1 MNKSIIFVAA
11 ISTIAAAALVACG
24 GGDASTASATV
35 ISGSVV
41 KGPVTGATVCAYDIT
56 GGSKGA
62 ATGACVP
69 TDADGF
75 YKLSL
80 PQVSG
85 SVLLEANGGTYIDE
99 TTAVRTSV
107 TASSTF
113 SSITSTSGGNVAAA
127 ITPLT
132 TIAVNAARVAGTL
145 SPTGFS
151 QQVTNV
157 LTAFGLDPKLDITTT
172 VPVTSGT
179 TDAHGRALITISRL
193 IATGSTLPNILAT
206 TQPALLQD
214 AYRIASASTASSP
227 FTVKL
232 LGFND
237 YHGALESPG
246 TFGASSAVATADRPA
261 VGGAEYMA
269 AHLARLKK
277 QNPLNVVVGA
287 GDSIGASPLI
297 SSLFFDEP
305 AVETLNRM
313 GLEFN
318 SVGNHE
324 FDKGST
330 ELLRLQNGGCKMT
343 GGVIDANSCRGAIA
357 GTPVPFEGAK
367 FKWLSANVISTSTG
381 KPLLPAYGIKVF
393 NGVKVAFI
401 GMTLKATPTIVTPTG
416 VAGLEF
422 RDEAQTVNALI
433 PELRAQGIESIVV
446 LVHEGGFQTG
456 TSGDI
461 NGCEGNLAG
470 SAIAGI
476 VSQLDNAVDLVVSG
490 HTHAAYNCILPNAT
504 GRTISVTSSSA
515 FGRLLTDIDITID
528 PVTRNITKTIATNRL
543 VVRNDPATLADS
555 AVASIVAAYKV
566 LVSPIANLVIG
577 AISADLPNSRID
589 GACNMPAG
597 SLIADSQLAA
607 TQPASFGN
615 AVVAFMNGGG
625 VRSPGFTFTSST
637 AGEGN
642 GNVTY
647 GEAFTVQPF
656 GNSLVTLSLTAQN
669 IKDFLEEQFAGCLGQ
684 SATATRFALPSAGFK
699 YTWDG
704 AKSCGARIS
713 NVSLRTASATEVL
726 VDASGAVQNPAKSYR
741 VTVNNF
747 MADGGD
753 GYSTLVKGTSR
764 MGGAQ
769 DIDALTAYLADYKSP
784 KVPYTLGVNPL
795 DSGTSRINRLGNSST
810 CPSGSNVNP

>member
-1 MNKSIIFVAA
+1 MNKNLIAA
-11 ISTIAAAALVACG
+11 LVLSTIAAAALMACG
-24 GGDASTASATV
+24 GGDSAAPLTV
-35 ISGSVV
+35 VSGTVV
-41 KGPVTGATVCAYDIT
+41 KGPVSGASVCAFDISS
-56 GGSKGA
+56 GSKGA
-62 ATGACVP
+62 AIGSCSP
-69 TDADGF
+69 TDADGG

-80 PQVSG
+80 PQATG

-99 TTAVRTSV
+99 VTAVRTSV

-113 SSITSTSGGNVAAA
+113 SSIASTTGSNVAAA

-132 TIAVNAARVAGTL
+132 TIAVNAARTAGAL
-145 SPTGFS
+145 NPTGFR
-151 QQVTNV
+151 QQITNV

-179 TDAHGRALITISRL
+179 TDAHGRALIAFSRL

-206 TQPALLQD
+206 TQPALLQE
-214 AYRIASASTASSP
+214 AYKIASASTVSSP
-227 FTVKL
+227 FTVKVM
-232 LGFND
+232 GFND
-237 YHGALESPG
+237 YHGTLESPG
-246 TFGASSAVATADRPA
+246 TFGTSTAVLTADRPP
-261 VGGAEYMA
+261 VGGADFMA
-269 AHLARLKK
+269 AHIAKLKK
-277 QNPLNVVVGA
+277 LNPLNVVVGA

-305 AVETLNRM
+305 SVETLNRI

-324 FDKGST
+324 FDKGSA

-343 GGVIDANSCRGAIA
+343 GGVTDPNSCKGATV

-367 FKWLSANVISTSTG
+367 FKWLSANVVSTTTG
-381 KPLLPAYGIKVF
+381 KPLLSAYGIKTF

-422 RDEAQTVNALI
+422 KDEAQTVNALI

-456 TSGDI
+456 TLGDI
-461 NGCEGNLAG
+461 NGCEGKLAG
-470 SAIAGI
+470 SAIASI
-476 VSQLDNAVDLVVSG
+476 VGQLDNAVDMVVSG
-490 HTHAAYNCILPNAT
+490 HTHAAYNCMLPNAT
-504 GRTISVTSSSA
+504 GRNISVTSSSA
-515 FGRLLTDIDITID
+515 FGRVLTDIDITID
-528 PVTRNITKTIATNRL
+528 PITRNITKTVATNRL
-543 VVRNDPATLADS
+543 VVRNDPATTADTV
-555 AVASIVAAYKV
+555 VAGIVAAYKA

-577 AISADLPNSRID
+577 AVSADLPNSRSD

-597 SLIADSQLAA
+597 TLIADSQLAA
-607 TQPASFGN
+607 TQPATFGN

-625 VRSPGFTFTSST
+625 VRSPGFIFASSA
-637 AGEGN
+637 AGEDN

-656 GNSLVTLSLTAQN
+656 GNSLVTLSLTTQN

-684 SATATRFALPSAGFK
+684 STTATRFALPSAGFK
-699 YTWDG
+699 YIWDG
-704 AKSCGARIS
+704 SKACGARVS
-713 NVSLRTASATEVL
+713 NVTLRNATATETL
-726 VDASGAVQNPAKSYR
+726 VDASGVVQNPGKSYR

-753 GYSTLVKGTSR
+753 GYSTLIRGTNR
-764 MGGAQ
+764 VGGAQ
-769 DIDALTAYLADYKSP
+769 DIDALTAFLADFKSP
-784 KVPYTLGVNPL
+784 KSPFALGTNVL
-795 DSGTSRINRLGNSST
+795 DSGTPRINRVGTSAV
-810 CPSGSNVNP
+810 CPSGANVNP